1 MQTLADI
8 AVVTLEHWPVLLG
21 ALAAILIVV
30 ALYRFIAT
38 HMGPQDF
45 SGNGIVIGRAKVFD
59 NRSLTLILE
68 QLNDSL
74 RTFTV
79 LNQNFTRNLDSFQ
92 QQQSTDSA
100 YSVKGEFAPTSGKS
114 ASEGAKHSA
123 DTAKDE
129 KTPTDAPTSKRAGTP
144 ETGKAQPAPDLRFG
158 PAAGDTLTDQVNL
171 AYQILNL
178 RILNERSLS
187 DRLYQNNPRLQVV
200 LGFQISIDPPK
211 GMKNCVAVAEVEL
224 TLDNAT
230 EPISIVAMIPQE
242 KTYNAATLSAN
253 SGSLDGSIISS
264 VLKTGA
270 TVSRRENNLYLHR
283 DADTIAFER
292 NPGWKAGAFGL
303 SRTVSASSA
312 TVFGWEFRPVLGR
325 GSVSPGARQMLAVA
339 ALPLGD
345 TGNQPAELKVRTR
358 TYWRRYHRKQ
368 QTTSVRLSWWPL
380 VSSGPR
386 EIENKGYMVP
396 VLPTSPVQEH
406 LEPKLTKLDWT
417 DVGGGAAVVLVEGEN
432 FFTGTAVTIG
442 GITYRAGEGNLV
454 LKSDRALELHTTI
467 DALAK
472 GDAVLSG
479 RFGRSKPLAVPD
491 SMRPAKGINLR
502 TVLAKSV
509 PGDQYS
515 RVSLTIVA
523 FDNNGNNKAL
533 TLPDVERLPRPII
546 YLNGILVPGPY
557 DYYEARIGE
566 QPQAGQADNRPTAL
580 RVDAWVPAV
589 KLSGNIMFKVPFC
602 GEDWAAG
609 AVLSVDAP
617 SVARLGGAPKETLII
632 SGKMPF
638 EGAWIATLDKEY
650 ALDASPQFRRLTRYQ
665 LALTLSTAL
674 LGNYEKLQLRLGTET
689 GYLLDIPSAKSEP
702 AKPAIDEQGPPLTVS
717 QGKSSLLDL
726 QGTMLADITSVR
738 LLGADLRFQAYS
750 QGTRLRI
757 FLTRAAT
764 ANEGRFQVE
773 LGTREGASLSIPLYV
788 VDPGPEQAEKS

>member
-8 AVVTLEHWPVLLG
+8 ARFALEHWPG
-21 ALAAILIVV
+21 LAAAMGAILVVV
-30 ALYRFIAT
+30 ALYRAIAT
-38 HMGPQDF
+38 DLGPQDF

-68 QLNDSL
+68 QLNESL

-79 LNQNFTRNLDSFQ
+79 LDQNFTRNLDTFQ
-92 QQQSTDSA
+92 QQQSTDTA
-100 YSVKGEFAPTSGKS
+100 YGVKGEFGRASGKS
-114 ASEGAKHSA
+114 ASEGAEQSA
-123 DTAKDE
+123 DKAKDK
-129 KTPTDAPTSKRAGTP
+129 KTSTDASPNKGAATS
-144 ETGKAQPAPDLRFG
+144 ETGKQKPAPNLQFG

-187 DRLYQNNPRLQVV
+187 DRLYQNNARLQAV

-242 KTYNAATLSAN
+242 KTYNAATLSTS

-264 VLKTGA
+264 VLKTGITA
-270 TVSRRENNLYLHR
+270 SRRGNNLYLHR

-292 NPGWKAGAFGL
+292 NPGRKAGAFGL
-303 SRTVSASSA
+303 STTVSASPA
-312 TVFGWEFRPVLGR
+312 TIFGWEFRPVLGR

-339 ALPLGD
+339 ALPVGD
-345 TGNQPAELKVRTR
+345 TGDQPAQLKIRTR

-380 VSSGPR
+380 ISGGPR
-386 EIENKGYMVP
+386 EIENASYTIP
-396 VLPTSPVQEH
+396 VLPTLPVQEH
-406 LEPKLTKLDWT
+406 LEPELTKLDWT

-442 GITYRAGEGNLV
+442 GITYRGGEGNLV

-467 DALAK
+467 DALTK

-479 RFGRSKPLAVPD
+479 RFGRSKPLVVPD
-491 SMRPAKGINLR
+491 NMRPAKGINLDSVVAR
-502 TVLAKSV
+502 SV

-523 FDNNGNNKAL
+523 FDNHGNEKAL
-533 TLPDVERLPRPII
+533 TLPDLERLPRPII

-557 DYYEARIGE
+557 DYYEVRIGE
-566 QPQAGQADNRPTAL
+566 QPQAGQADNRPAAL

-609 AVLSVDAP
+609 RVLSVDAP
-617 SVARLGGAPKETLII
+617 TVARLGGAPDETLII
-632 SGKMPF
+632 SGKTPL

-650 ALDASPQFRRLTRYQ
+650 LLDASRRFRALTRYQ
-665 LALTLSTAL
+665 LALTLPAAL
-674 LGNYEKLQLRLGTET
+674 LENYDKLQLRLSKGT
-689 GYLLDIPSAKSEP
+689 GYLLDIPPAKREP
-702 AKPAIDEQGPPLTVS
+702 AKPAIDEQGPPLTVTK
-717 QGKSSLLDL
+717 GKSSSLDL
-726 QGTMLADITSVR
+726 QGTMLTDITSVR
-738 LLGADLRFQAYS
+738 LDGIDLRFQAYN

-773 LGTREGASLSIPLYV
+773 LGTREGASLLIPLYV
-788 VDPGPEQAEKS
+788 VDLGPE